1 MRMSRRAVLLLGLI
15 LLGAA
20 GDAAAQ
26 ETAEAPPAPPRKAF
40 RESFRT
46 FAADGRYLLTFPAR
60 TNSKGLWLTAATG
73 AAMALAMKEDGG
85 IRVRVLESDSL
96 GAGRAARKFE
106 PLGRSEIEAA
116 ALGAVYFVGRG
127 AKNERLVAT
136 TGTAFDAYVWAMITA
151 SVMKGAFGRER
162 PGRGSGNG
170 EFFARDSIFPSGH
183 TTRSFAI
190 AAVFADHYGHKT
202 ALVAYPLAALIGLST
217 VQEDKHWLSDVV
229 AGAGLG
235 LAIGRGIA
243 SRHPP
248 TEAVGSAGASSAVW
262 SVVPRPGGAAL
273 QIVF

>member
-1 MRMSRRAVLLLGLI
+1 MKLSPRAVLLLGLI
-15 LLGAA
+15 VLGAA

-26 ETAEAPPAPPRKAF
+26 ETAEGPPAPPRKTF

-46 FAADGRYLLTFPAR
+46 FAADGRYLVTFPAR
-60 TNSKGLWLTAATG
+60 TNAKGLLLTAAAG
-73 AAMALAMKEDGG
+73 AAMALAMKGDGE
-85 IRVRVLESDSL
+85 IHDRVVESDSVS
-96 GAGRAARKFE
+96 AGRAARKFE

-116 ALGAVYFVGRG
+116 ALGALYVMGRG

-136 TGTAFDAYVWAMITA
+136 TGTAFDAYLWSMIIA

-190 AAVFADHYGHKT
+190 AAVFADHYGRKT
-202 ALVAYPLAALIGLST
+202 ALVAYPLAALIGLAT
-217 VQEDKHWLSDVV
+217 VEEDKHWLSDVV

-243 SRHPP
+243 ARHPP
-248 TEAVGSAGASSAVW
+248 TEAAGAAGASNATW